1 VNIAEH
7 SLKVAV
13 LEALVA
19 HFTKEYKAARTD
31 AETAYRDNKVRKV
44 TVELPNGDELG
55 DITIK
60 QPKPAAA
67 IDEEKLLAWVAEHT
81 PAEVEE
87 YLDTAAQTD
96 QEVIEWARVNRDD
109 LLRRRIRPVWRAELE
124 KVVTANDGYVISG
137 DTGEATKVA
146 EVVKHKATG
155 AFALP
160 QDRSGENKRRLIAAL
175 LAGELSSV
183 LEGVTSLSIA
193 APTDGG
199 DRNE

>member
-1 VNIAEH
+1 MNIAEH

-19 HFTKEYKAARTD
+19 HITKEYKTARAD
-31 AETAYRDNKVRKV
+31 AEAAYRDNKVRKV

-60 QPKPAAA
+60 QPKPTAA

-199 DRNE
+199 DRSE